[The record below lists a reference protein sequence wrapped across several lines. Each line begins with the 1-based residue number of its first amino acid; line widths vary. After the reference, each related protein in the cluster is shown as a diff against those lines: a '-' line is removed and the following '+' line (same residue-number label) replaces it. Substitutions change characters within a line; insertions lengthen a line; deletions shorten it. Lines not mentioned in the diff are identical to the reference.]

1 MFAAF
6 FYYKAVSRERQVFP
20 CVPTSLDV
28 KKGGKPME
36 QKLDLMGKEGYDVLM
51 NARQKSQWALGMTVL
66 SFAAM
71 ALWTKRLL
79 AQSEIASEQ
88 IVFVRFVFGF
98 LVLLGWRALGHSLN
112 PKNYRVLLLRGV
124 LGGSSV
130 LLYFLSLQRLPTGV
144 AALINYSWPLFAVLW
159 AFLFLKERPS
169 VPMVV
174 AFLVSLLG
182 MFVVVWDARNTNQAI
197 PHSMVGLG
205 FGLLGTVLSGAAITT
220 LRSARQSEG
229 SWELFGAFCLV
240 GALFA
245 APLSL
250 AHWRSPTWVQWLYLL
265 GIAGSSVV
273 GQLSMTYAF
282 KEASA
287 VLGGLVMLSI
297 PVVIMAAGRLW
308 LGETMGWVGM
318 LASAVTI
325 GGVGYGVW
333 RDAQK
338 NQRVKSPLEK
348 NTFSSTPGAS
358 EKLC

>member
-1 MFAAF
+1 
-6 FYYKAVSRERQVFP
+6 
-20 CVPTSLDV
+20 
-28 KKGGKPME
+28 
-36 QKLDLMGKEGYDVLM
+36 M
-51 NARQKSQWALGMTVL
+51 NARQKSQVALGMTVV
-66 SFAAM
+66 SFATM

-79 AQSEIASEQ
+79 AQSEISAEQ
-88 IVFVRFVFGF
+88 IVFVRFAFGL
-98 LVLLGWRALGHSLN
+98 LVLLGWRVLGHPLH

-124 LGGSSV
+124 LGGISV

-159 AFLFLKERPS
+159 AFLFLRERPS
-169 VPMVV
+169 AQMVA

-182 MFVVVWDARNTNQAI
+182 MFVVVWDARSTNQAM
-197 PHSMVGLG
+197 PHSLMGLG
-205 FGLLGTVLSGAAITT
+205 LGLLGTVLSGAAITT

-229 SWELFGAFCLV
+229 SWELFAAFCLV

-250 AHWRSPTWVQWLYLL
+250 VHWRSPTWAQWLYLL

-287 VLGGLVMLSI
+287 VMGGLVMLSI
-297 PVVIMAAGRLW
+297 PVVIMGVGRLW
-308 LGETMGWVGM
+308 LGETMGWAGM
-318 LASAVTI
+318 LASAVTL

-333 RDAQK
+333 RDAHK
-338 NQRVKSPLEK
+338 NQRAKPSLGANP
-348 NTFSSTPGAS
+348 FSSPPGES
-358 EKLC
+358 KKLC